1 MFPVRSDAGLECQES
16 QPIVTNSPNKTMIE
30 LGADGMM
37 DYKEE
42 QETGWQPASTGVM
55 V

>member
-1 MFPVRSDAGLECQES
+1 MRSDAGLECQDR
-16 QPIVTNSPNKTMIE
+16 QPIVTNDTPNKTMID

-42 QETGWQPASTGVM
+42 SETGWQPVSTGVM